1 MDFDTTITLLL
12 NGSQNIYLDA
22 FAMLATKTCV
32 WIGFYVAML
41 YVVFREHDMRHFF
54 AIIVGI
60 LLCVLIADQVSS
72 GIFKPLVAR
81 YRPTHNPEIAHLVDI
96 VNGYRG
102 GRYGF
107 FSSHACNT
115 MAVTSFVSLIF
126 RRRILTF
133 TLVAWSLLNWWTR
146 LYLGVHYFTD
156 ILTGLLFGL
165 IIGLGL
171 YGIYRHWFK
180 PTGYTYSSTT
190 LSIIPSVFFLTL
202 ILLSIP
208 WKLYF

>member
-1 MDFDTTITLLL
+1 MDFDTTVTLLL

-22 FAMLATKTCV
+22 FAMLATKTWV
-32 WIGFYVAML
+32 WAGFFMAIL
-41 YVVFREHDMRHFF
+41 YVVFREHDMRHFM
-54 AIIVGI
+54 AIIIGI

-81 YRPTHNPEIAHLVDI
+81 YRPTHNPEIAHLVDV

-102 GRYGF
+102 GSYGF

-115 MAVTSFVSLIF
+115 MAVATFVSCVF
-126 RRRILTF
+126 RKRTLTL
-133 TLVAWSLLNWWTR
+133 TMLAWSLLNCWTR

-156 ILTGLLFGL
+156 ILTGVAFGL
-165 IIGLGL
+165 TIGFGMYGL
-171 YGIYRHWFK
+171 YRHWFK
-180 PTGYTYSSTT
+180 PVGNTYSSTT
-190 LSIIPSVFFLTL
+190 LSLIPNAFLLTL
-202 ILLSIP
+202 IFLSIP